1 MARSSRSF
9 STPCRDTLSLQLKL
23 TDSLDPDPRGAA
35 REVAQRH
42 LLNID
47 HMDRLP
53 VSAGGDG
60 FVNCLL
66 FGLCEGLVARL
77 FLQREDPV
85 YLATHL
91 SDRRADRVGDREM
104 LWLDQL
110 RSARQAITQQD
121 AAAANLHDWDRLRAC
136 LRSVDPPA
144 TTILHHLDPPMH
156 RLL

>member
-1 MARSSRSF
+1 
-9 STPCRDTLSLQLKL
+9 
-23 TDSLDPDPRGAA
+23 
-35 REVAQRH
+35 
-42 LLNID
+42 
-47 HMDRLP
+47 MDRLP

-121 AAAANLHDWDRLRAC
+121 AAAANHHDWDRLRAC
-136 LRSVDPPA
+136 LHSVDRQGN
-144 TTILHHLDPPMH
+144 TILHQLERALDQILVEVCDAASVADVGEPC
-156 RLL
+156 RDRNVSRGQRIASEAEGF

>member
-9 STPCRDTLSLQLKL
+9 STTCRDTLSLQLKL

-47 HMDRLP
+47 HMDGLP
-53 VSAGGDG
+53 VSACGDG

-77 FLQREDPV
+77 FLQREDPAS
-85 YLATHL
+85 LSTHL
-91 SDRRADRVGDREM
+91 SDRRAGRVGDLEL

-110 RSARQAITQQD
+110 RNARQVITHP
-121 AAAANLHDWDRLRAC
+121 AAPDGNH
-136 LRSVDPPA
+136 
-144 TTILHHLDPPMH
+144 
-156 RLL
+156 